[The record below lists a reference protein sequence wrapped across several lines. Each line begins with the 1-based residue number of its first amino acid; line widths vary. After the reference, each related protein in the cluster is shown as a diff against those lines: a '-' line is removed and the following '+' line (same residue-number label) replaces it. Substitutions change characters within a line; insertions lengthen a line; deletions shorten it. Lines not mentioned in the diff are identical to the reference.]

1 MNDNRRFWKTV
12 KPFLSDKASQCSQ
25 ISLVDQDSV
34 ISDDKNLSKEFSNFF
49 ETVMKNLDIKGPQVT
64 LLMKTLI
71 LLISP

>member
-25 ISLVDQDSV
+25 ISLADQDSV